1 MLLSEKD
8 KVSRGGGL
16 KIWTHSSNTFVKVG
30 TKSKIF
36 FLISCDLFWFLC
48 QSTIFNGY
56 QNQKAENV
64 IL

>member
-36 FLISCDLFWFLC
+36 FLISCDLFWF
-48 QSTIFNGY
+48 FMPEY
-56 QNQKAENV
+56 YF
-64 IL
+64 